1 MYISLVMLYVT
12 VQEDKSSAE
21 THSKSKD
28 GFAQKDLSEGHH
40 KFLIHI

>member
-12 VQEDKSSAE
+12 VQEDRSSAE

-28 GFAQKDLSEGHH
+28 GFKRKDLSEGHH
-40 KFLIHI
+40 EILIHI